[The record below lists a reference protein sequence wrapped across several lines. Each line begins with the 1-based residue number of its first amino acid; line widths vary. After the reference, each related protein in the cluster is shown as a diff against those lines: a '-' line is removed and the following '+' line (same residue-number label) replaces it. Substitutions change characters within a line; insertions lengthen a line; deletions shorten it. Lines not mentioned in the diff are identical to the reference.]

1 MLPMQFNEKQASHFE
16 RLVFII
22 CFVKAKV
29 IISALPLQYDDWHIR
44 LPHVHLHM

>member
-22 CFVKAKV
+22 CFAKAKCLYFG
-29 IISALPLQYDDWHIR
+29 IAATIR
-44 LPHVHLHM
+44 RLA